1 MIFLWVVVMWALPFG
16 QLAGGE
22 GLVVSAEAA
31 TLVAQAETEVSE
43 VPAPPADTS
52 ATAAGTVTES
62 APAADEPVPAP
73 AQTAAPI
80 SSETAAPAAPDTPQS
95 QAPEPVPDTAEQPPA
110 PDAVAEPAESA
121 PAPVEGEANAEP
133 MAEGPPAEAPTTEG
147 EAPDAPLA
155 ESAGVE
161 DGAEGEAPEEA
172 ATGAVAEE
180 DAAAEAKP
188 EGPKKPIRVVDIN
201 TLIATLEPEYPEEAP
216 KPSRD
221 WATVKNPKEYEPSS
235 IANGNLVYHDH
246 GLCHMCHGEKG
257 DGFGPVRIQFTPYP
271 NAFFTEEWHAARSDG
286 EIMGVLTDG
295 KFGTGMI
302 SLVPEFL
309 SEDEAWDVINYL
321 RSLKGKTSEEYEEFQ
336 AQFVTETEVKP
347 SEEDTNPAPEAETGP
362 TEGDGG

>member
-1 MIFLWVVVMWALPFG
+1 LIFLWVVVMWALPFG
-16 QLAGGE
+16 HLSGGE

-43 VPAPPADTS
+43 AAAPPADTS
-52 ATAAGTVTES
+52 ATGAGTVTES
-62 APAADEPVPAP
+62 APAADEPVPAA

-80 SSETAAPAAPDTPQS
+80 SSETAAPAAPETPQS
-95 QAPEPVPDTAEQPPA
+95 QASETVTAEQTPA
-110 PDAVAEPAESA
+110 PDAVAEPVETAQ
-121 PAPVEGEANAEP
+121 APVEGEANAES
-133 MAEGPPAEAPTTEG
+133 MAEGPPAEG
-147 EAPDAPLA
+147 EAPEAPLA
-155 ESAGVE
+155 ESSGVE
-161 DGAEGEAPEEA
+161 GGAEGEAPEEA
-172 ATGAVAEE
+172 ATDVVAEE
-180 DAAAEAKP
+180 DAAAETKP
-188 EGPKKPIRVVDIN
+188 KGARKPMRVVDIN
-201 TLIATLEPEYPEEAP
+201 TLIATLDPEFPEEAP

-336 AQFVTETEVKP
+336 AQFATETAVKP
-347 SEEDTNPAPEAETGP
+347 SEEDINPAPEAEPGP